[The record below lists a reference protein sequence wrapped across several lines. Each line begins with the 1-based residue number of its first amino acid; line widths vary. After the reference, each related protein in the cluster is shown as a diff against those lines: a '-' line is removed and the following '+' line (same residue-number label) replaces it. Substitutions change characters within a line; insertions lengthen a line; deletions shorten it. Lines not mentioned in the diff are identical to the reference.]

1 MKEYLEVGKIVNT
14 SGLKGLLKV
23 SPLTDDI
30 TRFEDLSKYYAWGYC
45 FLANLIMFAIL
56 LAIKESKWKRK
67 KKYK

>member
-1 MKEYLEVGKIVNT
+1 MKKKIKIGNLLI
-14 SGLKGLLKV
+14 GLNLAAMAISLLMMI
-23 SPLTDDI
+23 I

-56 LAIKESKWKRK
+56 LAIKESKWKKK

>member
-1 MKEYLEVGKIVNT
+1 MKKKIKIGNLLI
-14 SGLKGLLKV
+14 GLNLATMTISLLMMI
-23 SPLTDDI
+23 I

-45 FLANLIMFAIL
+45 FLANLVMFAIL

>member
-1 MKEYLEVGKIVNT
+1 MKKKIKIGNLLI
-14 SGLKGLLKV
+14 GLNLATMAISLLMMI
-23 SPLTDDI
+23 I

-45 FLANLIMFAIL
+45 FLANVIMFAIL

>member
-1 MKEYLEVGKIVNT
+1 MKKKIKIGNLLI
-14 SGLKGLLKV
+14 GLNLAAMAISLLMII
-23 SPLTDDI
+23 I

>member
-1 MKEYLEVGKIVNT
+1 MKKKIKIGNLLI
-14 SGLKGLLKV
+14 GLNLAAMAISLLMMIV
-23 SPLTDDI
+23 

>member
-1 MKEYLEVGKIVNT
+1 MKKKIKIGNLLI
-14 SGLKGLLKV
+14 GLNLATMAISLLMMI
-23 SPLTDDI
+23 I

-56 LAIKESKWKRK
+56 LAIKESKWKKK

>member
-1 MKEYLEVGKIVNT
+1 MKKKIKIGNLLI
-14 SGLKGLLKV
+14 GLNLAAMAISLLMMI
-23 SPLTDDI
+23 I

-45 FLANLIMFAIL
+45 FLANLIMFALL

>member
-1 MKEYLEVGKIVNT
+1 MKKKIKIGNLLI
-14 SGLKGLLKV
+14 GLNLAAMAISLLM
-23 SPLTDDI
+23 LII

>member
-1 MKEYLEVGKIVNT
+1 MKKKIKIGNLLI
-14 SGLKGLLKV
+14 GLNLAAMAISLLMMIV
-23 SPLTDDI
+23 

-45 FLANLIMFAIL
+45 FMANLIMFAVL

>member
-1 MKEYLEVGKIVNT
+1 MKKKIKIGNLLI
-14 SGLKGLLKV
+14 GLNLAAMFISFLMGIV
-23 SPLTDDI
+23 

>member
-1 MKEYLEVGKIVNT
+1 MKKKIKIGNLLI
-14 SGLKGLLKV
+14 GLNLAAMAISLLMGIV
-23 SPLTDDI
+23 

-45 FLANLIMFAIL
+45 FLANLIMFAVL

>member
-1 MKEYLEVGKIVNT
+1 MKKKIKIGNLLI
-14 SGLKGLLKV
+14 GLNLATMAISLLIMI
-23 SPLTDDI
+23 I

>member
-1 MKEYLEVGKIVNT
+1 MKKKIKIGNLLI
-14 SGLKGLLKV
+14 GLNLAAMTISLLMMI
-23 SPLTDDI
+23 I

>member
-1 MKEYLEVGKIVNT
+1 MKKKIKIGNLLI
-14 SGLKGLLKV
+14 GLNLAAMAISLLMMI
-23 SPLTDDI
+23 I

-56 LAIKESKWKRK
+56 LVIKESKWKRK

>member
-1 MKEYLEVGKIVNT
+1 MKKKIKIGNLLI
-14 SGLKGLLKV
+14 GLNLAAMFISFLMGIV
-23 SPLTDDI
+23 

-45 FLANLIMFAIL
+45 FLANLIMFAVL

>member
-1 MKEYLEVGKIVNT
+1 MKKKIKIGNLLI
-14 SGLKGLLKV
+14 GLNLAAMAISLLMMI
-23 SPLTDDI
+23 I

-45 FLANLIMFAIL
+45 FLANLIMLAVL

>member
-1 MKEYLEVGKIVNT
+1 MKKKIKIGNLLI
-14 SGLKGLLKV
+14 GLNLAAMFISLLMMI
-23 SPLTDDI
+23 I

-45 FLANLIMFAIL
+45 FLANLIMFAVL

>member
-1 MKEYLEVGKIVNT
+1 MKKKIKIGNLLI
-14 SGLKGLLKV
+14 GLNLAAMVISLLMMI
-23 SPLTDDI
+23 I

-45 FLANLIMFAIL
+45 FLANLVMFAIL

>member
-1 MKEYLEVGKIVNT
+1 MKKKIKIGNLLI
-14 SGLKGLLKV
+14 GLNLAAMAISLLMMI
-23 SPLTDDI
+23 I

-45 FLANLIMFAIL
+45 FLSNLIMFAVL